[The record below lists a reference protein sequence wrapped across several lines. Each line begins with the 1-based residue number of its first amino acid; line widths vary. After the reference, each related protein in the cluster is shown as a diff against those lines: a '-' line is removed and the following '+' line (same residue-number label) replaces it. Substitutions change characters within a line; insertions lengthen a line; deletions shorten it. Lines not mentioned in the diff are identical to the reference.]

1 MGAVVPA
8 GKRAVNFWVGCES
21 VGLVVGAL
29 VSAIGAG
36 VVETLLAVELE
47 ETALFVFVVAAPE
60 FAEVTP
66 GALAVAAVAT
76 EELAASLETCAAV
89 GKAGSM
95 PPFFLEPGPQI
106 AAAITPKVAK
116 IVAIVSGNR
125 DFFFWSLKSLTPFK
139 QTITQPI
146 CQFWNGVN
154 FVNNGLNWILQ
165 PVKMRPLRHI
175 LIVHF

>member
-8 GKRAVNFWVGCES
+8 GKRAVNFWVGCAS

-29 VSAIGAG
+29 VCAIGAG

-60 FAEVTP
+60 FAAVTP
-66 GALAVAAVAT
+66 DALAVAVG
-76 EELAASLETCAAV
+76 ELAASLETCAAA
-89 GKAGSM
+89 GNAGSM
-95 PPFFLEPGPQI
+95 PPFFLAPGPQI
-106 AAAITPKVAK
+106 AAATTPTVAK

-125 DFFFWSLKSLTPFK
+125 DFFFCSLNSLTPFK

>member
-1 MGAVVPA
+1 MGAVVPT
-8 GKRAVNFWVGCES
+8 GKRAVNFCVGCKS
-21 VGLVVGAL
+21 VGSVVGAP
-29 VSAIGAG
+29 VAAIGAE
-36 VVETLLAVELE
+36 VAETLLAVEAE

-60 FAEVTP
+60 FAAVTP
-66 GALAVAAVAT
+66 DALAVAAVAT

-89 GKAGSM
+89 GNAGSM
-95 PPFFLEPGPQI
+95 PPFFLAPGPQI
-106 AAAITPKVAK
+106 AVAITPAVAK
-116 IVAIVSGNR
+116 IVASVSGNL
-125 DFFFWSLKSLTPFK
+125 DFFFCSLNSLTSFK

>member
-8 GKRAVNFWVGCES
+8 GKRAVNFCVGCAS

-29 VSAIGAG
+29 VASIGAE

-60 FAEVTP
+60 FVAVTP
-66 GALAVAAVAT
+66 DALTVAAVAT
-76 EELAASLETCAAV
+76 EELAASLEICAAV
-89 GKAGSM
+89 GNAGSI
-95 PPFFLEPGPQI
+95 PPFFLAPGPQI
-106 AAAITPKVAK
+106 AAAITPTVAK

-125 DFFFWSLKSLTPFK
+125 DFFFCSLNSLTPFK

-146 CQFWNGVN
+146 CQFRNGVN
-154 FVNNGLNWILQ
+154 FVNNDLNWIFHSI
-165 PVKMRPLRHI
+165 KMRALRGQI
-175 LIVHF
+175 IFDF